1 MLIRARHLTLLSISL
16 ALLFAGCDLAPSPD
30 APKAQ
35 PAPSRPAAAL
45 RLIVVDD
52 SALAEA
58 VKRLRGEW
66 RARSGGALEVSQLT
80 GEELLKSETIDADG
94 VIYPARYL
102 GALAERELIA
112 ETRPSIV
119 EREGFDA
126 ADVFSLVRLEA
137 CRWGEKQMALPLGSP
152 VFVLYYRADLLDKLQ
167 REPPTTW
174 RQYAQLTKFLADREN
189 LGDAAPPEDQPWYGT
204 IEPWGEGWAARTL
217 LARAAPYVRHRNHY
231 STLFKIDTMEPLVAG
246 PGFVRALEELVAARK
261 SSGAPLTDPAGA
273 RRAIHAGRA
282 ALAISWPTAA
292 ADTALDESAER
303 ELALGIAE
311 LPGAEQVYDIG
322 QAKWERRERDDDGR
336 TPLLGVAGRL
346 ASLTQSSNNAADA
359 QRLLAW
365 LAGPEISGQISPDS
379 PAATLFRHSQTTRPS
394 RWVES
399 TLAPAAAQQ
408 YVDAVQL
415 TLERTG
421 ELSVPRLP
429 GGDRYLAAL
438 DAAVQK
444 ALTGEATPEA
454 ALREAADRWR
464 QITAELGVDAQ
475 RQAYRRG
482 LGL

>member
-1 MLIRARHLTLLSISL
+1 MHIPARHLTLLSISF
-16 ALLFAGCDLAPSPD
+16 ALLLPGCENEHSSG
-30 APKAQ
+30 APKIK
-35 PAPSRPAAAL
+35 PAPPRPAPAL
-45 RLIVVDD
+45 RLVVVDD

-58 VKRLRGEW
+58 VRRLRGEW
-66 RARSGGALEVSQLT
+66 NARSGGALEVSELT
-80 GEELLKSETIDADG
+80 GEQLLKSKTIDADG

-112 ETRPSIV
+112 ETRPSSI

-126 ADVFSLVRLEA
+126 ADVFALARLEA
-137 CRWGEKQMALPLGSP
+137 CRWGDKQMALPLGSP
-152 VFVLYYRADLLDKLQ
+152 VFVLYYRADLLDKLE
-167 REPPTTW
+167 RKPPATW
-174 RQYAQLTKFLADREN
+174 REYAELAKLLADREN
-189 LGDAAPPEDQPWYGT
+189 LGDAAPPENQPWYGT

-246 PGFVRALEELVAARK
+246 PGFVRALEELVAARNL
-261 SSGAPLTDPAGA
+261 SGAPLTDPAGA
-273 RRAIHAGRA
+273 RRAVHAGRA

-292 ADTALDESAER
+292 ADAALDEAAER
-303 ELALGIAE
+303 EWAIGFAE
-311 LPGAEQVYDIG
+311 LPGSEQVYDIG
-322 QAKWERRERDDDGR
+322 QEKWERRERDDDGR

-346 ASLTQSSNNAADA
+346 ASLTQSSNNGADA

-379 PAATLFRHSQTTRPS
+379 PATTLFRHSQTTRPS

-408 YVDAVQL
+408 YADATQW
-415 TLERTG
+415 TLERAAW
-421 ELSVPRLP
+421 LSTPRIP

-438 DAAVQK
+438 DAAVQR
-444 ALTGEATPEA
+444 ALAGDATPEA
-454 ALREAADRWR
+454 ALREAADQWR
-464 QITAELGVDAQ
+464 QITAELGVEAQ
-475 RQAYRRG
+475 KQAYRRS